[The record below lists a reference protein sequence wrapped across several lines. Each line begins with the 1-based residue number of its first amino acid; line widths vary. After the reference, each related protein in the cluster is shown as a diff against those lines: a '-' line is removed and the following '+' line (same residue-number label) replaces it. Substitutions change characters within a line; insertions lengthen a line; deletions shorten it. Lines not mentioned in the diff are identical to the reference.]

1 MKTRF
6 LFLAVLFLTAFS
18 FTAVQAQTLP
28 VIDLPEN
35 VSLHFIS
42 PEPIRYVDI
51 STESI
56 SGDLPI
62 EKVLRIKRIADSLLS
77 PAAADLQAETIVT
90 IAAES
95 FIAQYKIRYIPQQ
108 AGIEFQTRIDILPEH
123 MKPLESGITLSRVQ
137 LEKLASGLLFK
148 KLERDIARTK
158 AFGIEGNVNHLAT
171 FSDYIFIDVGYQN
184 KTNLKFD
191 TDEVRFKIEDEK
203 VTKASTVQAIEI
215 KPEYTLFKNPAFRK
229 NFRNVYVFK
238 KFSFPGQKI
247 LKIELNE
254 KQISGRVILMKLKY
268 KDLLEADVL

>member
-6 LFLAVLFLTAFS
+6 LFLTVLFLTAFS
-18 FTAVQAQTLP
+18 STAVQAQTLP

-56 SGDLPI
+56 SGDLPM
-62 EKVLRIKRIADSLLS
+62 EKVLRIKCVADSLLS
-77 PAAADLQAETIVT
+77 PSATDLQAETIVT

-95 FIAQYKIRYIPQQ
+95 FIAQYKIRYVPQQ
-108 AGIEFQTRIDILPEH
+108 AGREFQTRIDILPEH
-123 MKPLESGITLSRVQ
+123 MKPLESGVGLSRIQ
-137 LEKLASGLLFK
+137 LEKLASGLLFR

-191 TDEVRFKIEDEK
+191 TDEVRFKIEDER

-238 KFSFPGQKI
+238 KFSFPGHKV

-254 KQISGRVILMKLKY
+254 KQISGRVIIMKLKY
-268 KDLLEADVL
+268 KDLLDADIL